1 MYFRPLLGLVIS
13 VASIAASSARL
24 HDGRLHGNMLRPAG
38 VPIVEIPDPNA
49 PVTSRNGTVL
59 PPYNTTYYFDQLIDH
74 NNPSLGTFQQRF
86 WHTYEFYE
94 QGMCGP
100 IILMTPGEVN
110 ANGYT
115 GYLTNRTINGQIAQ
129 QQNGSTIVLEHRF
142 YGLSNPYP
150 NLNVSS
156 LRLHTIQQAIDDL
169 VYFAQNVNLPMPGGD
184 SVTPDKAPW
193 VLVGGSYSGALTS
206 WTMVNKPGVFV
217 AGYASSAVVE
227 AILDFW
233 QYFEP
238 VRLFMP
244 KNCSADVE
252 AVIAH
257 VDKTF
262 SGKDATAIQALKENW
277 GLGDMTHLDDV
288 AGALRNNL
296 WDWQSLQ
303 PTSGPGATFFDFCDA
318 LEVKDGKVAPASGW
332 GLDHALQA
340 WGNFWKSGYLTQ
352 VCGKQDA
359 ETCLG
364 TYNASQ
370 SFWTDTSVDNANRS
384 WMWIVCNEVGYLQEG
399 APVTSPTLVTR
410 LVQPPYDLRQC
421 QQMFSAAFPTPP
433 VPNTAR
439 TNAVYKGWNVR
450 IDNLFF
456 ANGQRDPW
464 RYATVSSADVNV
476 PSTKEQPI
484 HVGDGFHCSD
494 LSTAS
499 AAIDPTIQS
508 VQQAALSSMKTWLKA
523 WKPKGSGGHT
533 SFPRSLPQ
541 PFQSGPSSPIKP
553 INAWFR
559 NFGKI

>member
-1 MYFRPLLGLVIS
+1 MYFRRLLAGLVFS
-13 VASIAASSARL
+13 ATSIAVSARL
-24 HDGRLHGNMLRPAG
+24 HDGRLHANMILPAG
-38 VPIVEIPDPNA
+38 VPLVDIPDANA

-59 PPYNTTYYFDQLIDH
+59 PPYNTTYFFDQLIDH
-74 NNPSLGTFQQRF
+74 NNPSLGTFKQRF

-94 QGMCGP
+94 AAGP
-100 IILMTPGEVN
+100 IVLFTPGEVN
-110 ANGYT
+110 ANGYS
-115 GYLTNRTINGQIAQ
+115 GYLTNRTVNGMIAQ

-156 LRLHTIQQAIDDL
+156 LKLHTIQQAIDDL
-169 VYFAQNVNLPMPGGD
+169 VYFAQTVNLPMPGGD

-206 WTMVNKPGVFV
+206 WTMVNKPNVFA

-238 VRLFMP
+238 VRLNMP

-252 AVIAH
+252 AVISF

-262 SGKDATAIQALKENW
+262 SGKNAAAILTLKENW
-277 GLGDMTHLDDV
+277 GLGAVTHLDDV

-318 LEVKDGKVAPASGW
+318 LEVKNGQIAPASGF
-332 GLDHALQA
+332 GLEHALQA
-340 WGNFWKSGYLTQ
+340 WGSFWKNGYLSDL
-352 VCGKQDA
+352 CGSQDA

-364 TYNASQ
+364 TYNTSQ
-370 SFWTDTSVDNANRS
+370 SFWTDTTVDNSNRS

-410 LVQPPYDLRQC
+410 LVQPAYDLRQC
-421 QQMFSAAFPTPP
+421 QQMFSAAFPVPP

-439 TNAVYKGWNVR
+439 TNAVYRGWDVR

-456 ANGQRDPW
+456 ANGQSDPW
-464 RYATVSSADVNV
+464 RYATVSSNDVKV
-476 PSTKEQPI
+476 PSTAEQPI

-494 LSTAS
+494 LSAAS
-499 AAIDPTIQS
+499 GAIDPTIAA
-508 VQQAALSSMKTWLKA
+508 VQQAALASMKTWLKA
-523 WKPKGSGGHT
+523 WKPKSTGGHT
-533 SFPRSLPQ
+533 TSPRSLPQ
-541 PFQSGPSSPIKP
+541 PFQSGPSSAVKP
-553 INAWFR
+553 INAWFKA
-559 NFGKI
+559 FGTI